1 MIWADFVIRLL
12 LAFIL
17 GAAIGIER
25 QWQKTRAVLKMNVL
39 VCIGAAMFVMMSS
52 MVANDSSPTRVAA
65 QVVSGIGF
73 LGGGVIL
80 REGTSVR
87 GLNTAATLWCA
98 AAVGTLVG
106 AGLLFQAY
114 FGTLAVVGANLL
126 LRPLVQV
133 FQQIDEQ
140 LITHTKPEIRYCF
153 RVVCHLENERTVRG
167 LLLEQF
173 QDKEVMLTALSSKN
187 IDIQNL
193 DSLAQV
199 EIKADFVS
207 AGRNDNIMEQF
218 AILLRLNVKVSAIRW
233 EFISEEAE

>member
-1 MIWADFVIRLL
+1 MTWADFVIRLL

-140 LITHTKPEIRYCF
+140 LITHTRPEARYCC
-153 RVVCHLENERTVRG
+153 RVICHLEDERNVRA

-187 IDIQNL
+187 IDIQEL
-193 DSLAQV
+193 DSFAQV

-207 AGRNDNIMEQF
+207 EGRNDDLLEQF
-218 AILLRLNVKVSAIRW
+218 VTMLRLNIKVSAVRW
-233 EFISEEAE
+233 EFILDDAE